1 MTLQSVTAVPQR
13 HGNERV
19 QHCHDGQWHYVQHG
33 EVDHVEGLR
42 VVLDALHDTH
52 CVCQAVGQLRGD
64 SANPDETRGRVE
76 RAGHP
81 HKHHHQLQHT
91 HTLHVVMYCVQHF
104 TLSASTVGSRF
115 TPVVRKPLHRLLV
128 P

>member
-1 MTLQSVTAVPQR
+1 MIKVPVGHKCLWYSLAVDGRCTAVGHAVTLQSVTAVPQR
-13 HGNERV
+13 HGYERV

-81 HKHHHQLQHT
+81 HKHHYQLQHT
-91 HTLHVVMYCVQHF
+91 HT
-104 TLSASTVGSRF
+104 
-115 TPVVRKPLHRLLV
+115 
-128 P
+128 